1 MGKTKA
7 YIVEEVIDN
16 LLELR
21 GADVL
26 RQIER
31 RTEMV
36 SFGADQLAHDAGVGI
51 GGGSGRRSLAVHPI
65 RRNSAQLRGL
75 LLNIISGGTKKD
87 GLDYANAAK
96 KPAATS

>member
-1 MGKTKA
+1 
-7 YIVEEVIDN
+7 VEEVIDN

-21 GADVL
+21 GPDVL

-51 GGGSGRRSLAVHPI
+51 GSGSGSGRSLAVHPI

>member
-1 MGKTKA
+1 MGETKA

-21 GADVL
+21 GPDVL

-31 RTEMV
+31 CTEMV

-51 GGGSGRRSLAVHPI
+51 GSGSGRRGLAVHPI
-65 RRNSAQLRGL
+65 R
-75 LLNIISGGTKKD
+75 
-87 GLDYANAAK
+87 
-96 KPAATS
+96 

>member
-1 MGKTKA
+1 M
-7 YIVEEVIDN
+7 EEVIDN

-21 GADVL
+21 GPDVL

-51 GGGSGRRSLAVHPI
+51 GSGSGSGRSLAVHPI
-65 RRNSAQLRGL
+65 RRTPAILRGL
-75 LLNIISGGTKKD
+75 LLN
-87 GLDYANAAK
+87 
-96 KPAATS
+96 ATSGEQRKMD